1 MRLLGNLALDQ
12 SPPAAWAIKDDSGS
26 NCDHGLVGGLLWLF
40 CHMGRMECADRVILN
55 SQQSNRGNT
64 TMFFYLL
71 LLFTVVPFVELTLL
85 LWLAGKVGVVNTLL
99 LILFTGVLGASLAR
113 WQGLRTTLRIRQEMA
128 QGKVPGEA
136 LVDGALILVAGAV
149 LLTPGILT
157 DALGFALLIPVIRHV
172 FKRTA
177 LNWIQRNARVQ
188 QVHYR
193 SGFGPQPD
201 FTTGSAGDRIV
212 DAKVIETHVVD
223 PENQSP

>member
-1 MRLLGNLALDQ
+1 
-12 SPPAAWAIKDDSGS
+12 
-26 NCDHGLVGGLLWLF
+26 
-40 CHMGRMECADRVILN
+40 
-55 SQQSNRGNT
+55 
-64 TMFFYLL
+64 MFFYLL
-71 LLFTVVPFVELTLL
+71 LLFTVVPFLELTIL
-85 LWLAGKVGVVNTLL
+85 LWLAGKVGGVNTLL
-99 LILFTGVLGASLAR
+99 LIVFTGVLGASLAR
-113 WQGLRTTLRIRQEMA
+113 WQGWRTTSRIRQEMA

-177 LNWIQRNARVQ
+177 LGWIQRNARVQ
-188 QVHYR
+188 QVHYG
-193 SGFGPQPD
+193 SGFGPRPD

-223 PENQSP
+223 PENHSP

>member
-1 MRLLGNLALDQ
+1 
-12 SPPAAWAIKDDSGS
+12 
-26 NCDHGLVGGLLWLF
+26 
-40 CHMGRMECADRVILN
+40 
-55 SQQSNRGNT
+55 
-64 TMFFYLL
+64 MFFYLL
-71 LLFTVVPFVELTLL
+71 LLLTVVPAVELMILIRLSTL
-85 LWLAGKVGVVNTLL
+85 VGFPPTLL
-99 LILFTGVLGASLAR
+99 LILATGILGASLAR
-113 WQGLRTTLRIRQEMA
+113 WQGLRTTSRIRQEMA

-177 LNWIQRNARVQ
+177 LGWIQRNARVQ
-188 QVHYR
+188 QVHYG

-223 PENQSP
+223 PENHSA

>member
-1 MRLLGNLALDQ
+1 
-12 SPPAAWAIKDDSGS
+12 
-26 NCDHGLVGGLLWLF
+26 
-40 CHMGRMECADRVILN
+40 
-55 SQQSNRGNT
+55 
-64 TMFFYLL
+64 
-71 LLFTVVPFVELTLL
+71 
-85 LWLAGKVGVVNTLL
+85 
-99 LILFTGVLGASLAR
+99 
-113 WQGLRTTLRIRQEMA
+113 MA